1 MPVEI
6 RELVIQAKV
15 LENADA
21 PVSQF
26 TPPPSKT
33 PAMDADEEESA
44 ERVLQDPEWI
54 DQIVQKCMARMQEWL
69 NEKSMR

>member
-15 LENADA
+15 LENAEA
-21 PVSQF
+21 NP
-26 TPPPSKT
+26 K
-33 PAMDADEEESA
+33 EESKA
-44 ERVLQDPEWI
+44 KSNSNCSDLEQAVGGG
-54 DQIVQKCMARMQEWL
+54 DQVDELVEKCIKRLQEWL